1 MSISSPGIGSGLDV
15 QGIVSQLVELERR
28 PVAQLQT
35 TKTRLNTQLSSY
47 GLMQSYM
54 GNLQS
59 ISDQLGKASSWTR
72 IAATSSD
79 SASVGVSGS
88 ATATAGNY
96 SLEVGSLAT
105 SQALASGVIANTADI
120 GTGTLSFTRAGVTV
134 DVLISAGQTSLQ
146 AVRDKINSSS
156 AGVTAE
162 IIMDAGGA
170 RLVLTGTETGTA
182 NAVSISVSNATGTLG
197 DLAYPAGS
205 MAETRAAANAS
216 FKLNGLQLSSAS
228 NTLKDVISGVTL
240 TLSAE
245 TTTPVKIKIGQDT
258 AALTKS
264 VNDFVS
270 AYNELNRFLAAQTK
284 YDEASKSAGPLQG
297 DSTAVG
303 LQRKLRT
310 MLQSPSGGSEVFA
323 RWSDLGVSL
332 QRDGLLKVDADKL
345 ATALQNPAE
354 VAKAM
359 GHAGNG
365 LAVGFKAL
373 ADGMLGVEGA
383 LTSRSSGLRDSLK
396 RNEREQTRVEE
407 RATRARERL
416 LRQYGAL
423 DNSLNQLN
431 GLGSFVSQQITNW
444 NKSTGG

>member
-15 QGIVSQLVELERR
+15 QSIVSQLVELERR
-28 PVAQLQT
+28 PVALLQT
-35 TKTRLNTQLSSY
+35 AKERLNTQLSSY

-59 ISDQLGKASSWTR
+59 IAEQLGKADTWSR
-72 IAATSSD
+72 ISASSSD
-79 SASVGVSGS
+79 SAQVGVSAS
-88 ATATAGNY
+88 ATALAGNY
-96 SLEVGSLAT
+96 ELEVDSLAT
-105 SQALASGVIANTADI
+105 SQALASGVFADASDI
-120 GTGTLSFTRAGVTV
+120 GTGTLSITRAGTTV

-146 AVRDKINSSS
+146 AVRDKINAAN

-170 RLVLTGTETGTA
+170 RLVLTGTATGTD
-182 NAVSISVSNATGTLG
+182 NAVSIGVSNATGALG
-197 DLAYPAGS
+197 DLAYPGL
-205 MAETRAAANAS
+205 MTETRPAANAS

-228 NTLKDVISGVTL
+228 NTLKDVVSGLTL
-240 TLSAE
+240 TLNQASTA
-245 TTTPVKIKIGQDT
+245 PVKIKVGQDT

-270 AYNELNRFLAAQTK
+270 AFNELNRYLATQTR
-284 YDEASKSAGPLQG
+284 YDEATKTAGALQG

-303 LQRKLRT
+303 LQRKLRS
-310 MLQSPSGGSEVFA
+310 MLQTPSTGSEVFA
-323 RWSDLGVSL
+323 RWSDLGVTL
-332 QRDGLLKVDADKL
+332 QRDGLLKVDSAKL
-345 ATALQNPAE
+345 TAALANPAE

-359 GHAGNG
+359 GQPGNG
-365 LAVGFKAL
+365 LALGFKAL

-383 LTSRSSGLRDSLK
+383 LTSRSSGLRDSVK

-407 RATRARERL
+407 RAQRARERL

-431 GLGSFVSQQITNW
+431 GLGSFVAQQITNW
-444 NKSTGG
+444 NKSTSR